1 MVCPCAGKHLALL
14 VLKPGFSH
22 LAPQVEA
29 FVHRA
34 LRGELFRV
42 EFDVGAPLRLSPE
55 QVESIWGHARGAM
68 GQRWLAMA
76 EYLTSGDV
84 LPMALRAPR
93 GLLASA
99 PREEFPDALRRLVG
113 PTDPRRGGP
122 DTLRGRYAQVSA
134 DSPDYQRNVLHA
146 ATDPAEVSANLAAL
160 RWAPFGGAAAGGEG
174 ARVGGSNDASGA
186 EG

>member
-34 LRGELFRV
+34 LRGESFRV
-42 EFDVGAPLRLSPE
+42 EFDVGPPLLLSFG
-55 QVESIWGHARGAM
+55 QVEAIWGHARGAM

-76 EYLTSGDV
+76 EYLASGDV

-99 PREEFPDALRRLVG
+99 PREEFSDALRRLVG

-122 DTLRGRYAQVSA
+122 DTLRGRYAQVPA
-134 DSPDYQRNVLHA
+134 DSQDYYRNVLHA
-146 ATDPAEVSANLAAL
+146 ATDPAEVAANLAAL
-160 RWAPFGGAAAGGEG
+160 RWAPFGGAG
-174 ARVGGSNDASGA
+174 VGGAADA

>member
-1 MVCPCAGKHLALL
+1 VVCPCAGKHLALL

-34 LRGELFRV
+34 LRGEPFWV
-42 EFDVGAPLRLSPE
+42 EFDVGPPLRLWHD
-55 QVESIWGHARGAM
+55 QVEAIWGHARGAM
-68 GQRWLAMA
+68 GWRWLAMV

-84 LPMALRAPR
+84 MPMALRAPR

-122 DTLRGRYAQVSA
+122 DTLRGRYAQVPT
-134 DSPDYQRNVLHA
+134 DSPDYYRNVLHA
-146 ATDPAEVSANLAAL
+146 ATDPAEVAANLAAL
-160 RWAPFGGAAAGGEG
+160 RWAPFGGAGGAAGAAG
-174 ARVGGSNDASGA
+174 VGGAAGA